1 MSEQKAPYEKPEL
14 TVIAKRPVKIVRSL
28 HSSEG
33 VLVAV
38 RLPSGEDAHV
48 PLHVLFSLFEGEIAA
63 KVRTRGGVKEA

>member
-1 MSEQKAPYEKPEL
+1 MSEQKAPYEKPAL
-14 TVIAKRPVKIVRSL
+14 TVVAQRPVNLVRNL

-48 PLHVLFSLFEGEIAA
+48 PLHVLFSLFAGEIAA
-63 KVRTRGGVKEA
+63 KVRIESGIREA